1 MTFDP
6 PKFLLKHKMVE
17 PGIEF
22 ANFGGCGGDIHG
34 FLTTTQHHLLKKK
47 KGQGYSHASIAVTVH
62 L

>member
-17 PGIEF
+17 PGIKF

-34 FLTTTQHHLLKKK
+34 FLTTTQHNLLKKK

>member
-6 PKFLLKHKMVE
+6 PKFLLKHEMVE

-47 KGQGYSHASIAVTVH
+47 KVKVTVM
-62 L
+62 LPLL